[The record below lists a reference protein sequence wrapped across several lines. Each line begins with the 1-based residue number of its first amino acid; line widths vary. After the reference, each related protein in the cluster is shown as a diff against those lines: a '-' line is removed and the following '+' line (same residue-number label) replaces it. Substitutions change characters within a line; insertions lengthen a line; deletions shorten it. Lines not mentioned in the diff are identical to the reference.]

1 MITIQIKP
9 LSVNKAWKGVRYKTN
24 DYIRFENNCLLL
36 LPKITLPE
44 PPFEIHLEFGFSSKG
59 SDWDNPTKNFVDILS
74 KKYNFNDSLI
84 YRGIIEKVIVPKG
97 KEYIKFEIK
106 TLTKKAQ

>member
-1 MITIQIKP
+1 MITVQIKP
-9 LSVNKAWKGVRYKTN
+9 LSVNKVWKGVRYKTS
-24 DYIRFENNCLLL
+24 DYVRFEQNCMYL

-44 PPFEIHLEFGFSSKG
+44 PPFEIHLEFGFSNAG
-59 SDWDNPTKNFVDILS
+59 ADWDNPTKVFVDILS
-74 KKYNFNDSLI
+74 KKYKFNDNMI